1 MRVLNIAAL
10 LMLATAGSVATAQT
24 DNDIMQMSMAELE
37 TNRQA
42 VVTAAMQLTDSE
54 SQKFWPVYK
63 AYRGEVEVLKQRTLD
78 LIKAY
83 AANYGSLTNEQ
94 ASELIKDYLK
104 LDADRT
110 KVRNKYVKTLQKQI
124 SPVIAMR
131 FLQVENKLNAI
142 VSFGIAEQIPLAQ

>member
-1 MRVLNIAAL
+1 
-10 LMLATAGSVATAQT
+10 
-24 DNDIMQMSMAELE
+24 
-37 TNRQA
+37 
-42 VVTAAMQLTDSE
+42 
-54 SQKFWPVYK
+54 VYK

-104 LDADRT
+104 LDADRA
-110 KVRNKYVKTLQKQI
+110 KVRNKYVKTLQKEV